1 MINEFKGK
9 YHFLS
14 NFYNAKV
21 KYKDLDFDNNEAA
34 FHSAKVLD
42 IEIRKQFCKLDP
54 STSKRKGRNVALR
67 HDWEK
72 IKYKVMEDCV
82 RDKFTRNKDLRR
94 RLIDTGKQELV
105 EGNYWHDNIWGNCYC
120 NRCKNVVGKNML
132 GKIIMKVRAELQE
145 EMGFDCYGAWSNLCD
160 KEYCSGWNK
169 CKEISK

>member
-14 NFYNAKV
+14 NFYTAKV
-21 KYKDLDFDNNEAA
+21 IYEGLEFDNNEAA

-42 IEIRKQFCKLDP
+42 IEKRKQFCKLDP
-54 STSKRKGRNVALR
+54 STAKRKGRNVALR

-72 IKYKVMEDCV
+72 IKYQVMEDCV
-82 RDKFTRNKDLRR
+82 RDKFTRNEDLKWK
-94 RLIDTGKQELV
+94 LIDTGKKELV

-120 NRCKNVVGKNML
+120 NKCRNVEGKNML
-132 GKIIMKVRAELQE
+132 GEITMNIRAELQE
-145 EMGFDCYGAWSNLCD
+145 QYASDCYGAWSDLCD
-160 KEYCSGWNK
+160 KEYCSGWDR